1 MRDSETNRGNLRVK
15 ERQEEIEE
23 AISSMRYLEIPMG
36 EPGRRTVAAEQ
47 R

>member
-23 AISSMRYLEIPMG
+23 AVSSMRYLEIPMG
-36 EPGRRTVAAEQ
+36 EPGRRMVSA
-47 R
+47 

>member
-1 MRDSETNRGNLRVK
+1 MRDSETNKENLRVK

-36 EPGRRTVAAEQ
+36 EPGRRTVSA
-47 R
+47 